1 MENFKADKFC
11 VLSLLSVLFSIFQKI
26 SIKRCQAPA
35 APVLTQALNVPY
47 IFYTG
52 YSYILMY
59 MLVFEFEFQNSIMSR
74 LVTCPSTLAPIWIP
88 FKSLIGVQMTVFFG
102 FQLSSLHGFQR
113 RLFYPNKDAK
123 IQAKKDLKSKQR
135 KILKSMIRRLL
146 KSKFFEFLNR
156 NTSCLVT
163 CLCY

>member
-102 FQLSSLHGFQR
+102 FQLSSLHGFQNPS
-113 RLFYPNKDAK
+113 LHGFQILLCLDFS
-123 IQAKKDLKSKQR
+123 ILIWIKKVFFMDFILLCLDFKS
-135 KILKSMIRRLL
+135 LL
-146 KSKFFEFLNR
+146 G
-156 NTSCLVT
+156 
-163 CLCY
+163 